1 MTRPLPTDKTENKSP
16 DQEHR
21 CPRTPHQGHNT
32 ADFADRFH
40 FLVDE
45 EAQSV
50 GSVLDALADLLVD
63 CSEQETAESEGSFDN
78 SSVAKTP
85 D

>member
-1 MTRPLPTDKTENKSP
+1 MTRPLPIEKTENKSP

-50 GSVLDALADLLVD
+50 GSVLDALADLLVE
-63 CSEQETAESEGSFDN
+63 CVEQENARSESDC
-78 SSVAKTP
+78 